1 MSVEWFIL
9 LYDTQTKKFR
19 PMRLLIARW
28 APTRNL
34 HSILRSPTSA
44 TSGSLS
50 FYPKEQLSSFFTPTT
65 YAKIWRIRKAH
76 AHGQIERN
84 YRVYKSD
91 RRKFRRRLLSIPYG
105 GPMRCTSRGPHQLQA
120 LSLRPVGSQGV
131 SRSAYGNRS
140 RENSGWLG
148 DGACVCV
155 GRYKNQPK
163 IVLTLLDAESFL
175 SSHHR
180 ESREY
185 SESADKEGSL
195 TGE

>member
-148 DGACVCV
+148 DGACVCALADTKTSLKSYNLI
-155 GRYKNQPK
+155 GRRIISIISP
-163 IVLTLLDAESFL
+163 
-175 SSHHR
+175 
-180 ESREY
+180 SRI
-185 SESADKEGSL
+185 SRIPRICPTKRDL
-195 TGE
+195 

>member
-1 MSVEWFIL
+1 MSVKWLIL
-9 LYDTQTKKFR
+9 LYETQIKKVR
-19 PMRLLIARW
+19 TMRLLIARW

-50 FYPKEQLSSFFTPTT
+50 FYLKEQLSSFFTITT
-65 YAKIWRIRKAH
+65 YARKDMENTESACPWSNR
-76 AHGQIERN
+76 AW
-84 YRVYKSD
+84 YRVCKSD

-140 RENSGWLG
+140 RENSRWLG

-155 GRYKNQPK
+155 GRYKNEPK
-163 IVLTLLDAESFL
+163 IV
-175 SSHHR
+175 
-180 ESREY
+180 
-185 SESADKEGSL
+185 
-195 TGE
+195 